1 MIHRSSEF
9 ANQLKSEKFSQN
21 SQDAR
26 KIFSL
31 FKRPSVILKEL
42 ILKLNTELLSREKA
56 PKTIPFRGESA

>member
-31 FKRPSVILKEL
+31 LKRPSVILKEL
-42 ILKLNTELLSREKA
+42 ILKLNTELLSREKT
-56 PKTIPFRGESA
+56 PQTIPFRDKSA